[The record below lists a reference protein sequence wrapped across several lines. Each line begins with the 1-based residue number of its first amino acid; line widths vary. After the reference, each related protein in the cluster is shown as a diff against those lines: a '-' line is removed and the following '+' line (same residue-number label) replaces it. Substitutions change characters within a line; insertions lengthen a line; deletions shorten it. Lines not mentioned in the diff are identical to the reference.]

1 MNSMPPKLGETPSPP
16 SENWWTRLPTWGKWA
31 GGILAVIILLGIG
44 AAIGGSGSKEDD
56 LKNEV
61 ASLEAEV
68 KSVEGEKQE
77 AESESFAASKEV
89 AALEGKE
96 QEAVEAGERE
106 AAKLLKSAEG
116 EATEVAV
123 KAETEAA
130 EAKKKASSAQGE
142 LASVEAKAESM
153 ESHIDNL
160 RGEESEAKE
169 VAAKSEI
176 EDGVWQAERDYIP
189 GTYEAPGGSACYW
202 SLLSEPGGGGLE
214 GIIENGGFNKHQILN
229 IESPYFETRDCG
241 VWHRV
246 E

>member
-1 MNSMPPKLGETPSPP
+1 MNSMPPKLGETPPP
-16 SENWWTRLPTWGKWA
+16 SSPNWCNRLPSWGKWV

-68 KSVEGEKQE
+68 KTVEGEKQDAE
-77 AESESFAASKEV
+77 AERFAASKEV
-89 AALEGKE
+89 TALEGKE
-96 QEAVEAGERE
+96 QEVVEAGEKT
-106 AAKLLKSAEG
+106 AAKLLTSAEG
-116 EATEVAV
+116 EAKEVAA
-123 KAETEAA
+123 KADNEATD
-130 EAKKKASSAQGE
+130 AKKKASSAQGE

-153 ESHIDNL
+153 ESRIDNL

-189 GTYEAPGGSACYW
+189 GTYEAPGGSTCYW

-246 E
+246 G